1 MKPMK
6 GKGSKKAPT
15 APKAPGTAKKGKYQ
29 SKTGNVECSNAMSV
43 WQKALHAG
51 ITPGKQ
57 VYDKLAQCRASVRTN
72 KQNAGKVAAGS
83 MKQSAASAVSNRS
96 DRRIAT
102 NTATM
107 KARKERLK
115 ELVQSR
121 ANRNISTADRQ
132 KAMDTAAKVTGNQT
146 GPSAG
151 LKRLQKV
158 AKPRAAKSAPAATTT
173 TTTSTPKAAPN
184 PRSRSLTPKQP
195 VVPLNPPGFN
205 RFAQHRADAAALL
218 RNMRATGRS
227 DEAASLRGYSR
238 ASLMTRIG
246 IKPVDVRNYTGGTI
260 MDIASKS
267 KIGIQPVTPP
277 QSKAAALVAKVRQS
291 PTYGQA
297 RSSAGVNKVMTTA
310 AYKASTGPQISS
322 KMLAARQGAAKAA
335 DLVAKARQSGNHAGN
350 RWDARVNRHMVSAG
364 ISARTG
370 PQIPA
375 NVLQARQGGAKAAD
389 LVAKVRQSPRHMQNK
404 VTGFVAKGAV
414 TWKRMQQGPQ
424 IPKPIMTARKAAA
437 TRAANRAAKAPKA
450 APAAVV
456 NTGPKLPTAPVL
468 IVPGSRGTPSHIG
481 QTAYQGDLME
491 MTWQKG
497 NRHQLMGA
505 GHSDAVATAA
515 SDRLQARA
523 KGEGMTVQ
531 NRLDRLRD
539 LRAQRKQGLAA
550 NADPDNI
557 NPTLSS
563 GVSLVQWHSTN
574 TKGLKTLDP
583 TKTKTH
589 HYSRGVYTDQSLAG
603 SIPYGNQHFI
613 TQPPKG
619 SVLQYQQ
626 APRTVQSRRAIE
638 AISEATSTSKRDVQ
652 KTLQRLNGPGNGSGG
667 APTYGTQNIIRLAGA
682 AQADARG
689 TAKMIQANNASG
701 IPGAGGSM
709 YDVAADKVLKGF
721 AGVTVDTVTPGQASS
736 RRSNYNSWFH
746 PVTPTPVT
754 KASMAAGKHDHL
766 FQPGAMN
773 RKIKLLRGPTS
784 ARDMLRDTLLS

>member
-6 GKGSKKAPT
+6 GKGPKKAPT

-29 SKTGNVECSNAMSV
+29 SKTGNMECSNAMSV

-57 VYDKLAQCRASVRTN
+57 VYEKLAQCRASVRTN

-102 NTATM
+102 NTATA

-115 ELVQSR
+115 ELVQAR
-121 ANRNISTADRQ
+121 ASRNISTADRQ

-158 AKPRAAKSAPAATTT
+158 AKPRAAKAAPT
-173 TTTSTPKAAPN
+173 TTTSTPK
-184 PRSRSLTPKQP
+184 PRSQP
-195 VVPLNPPGFN
+195 VAPP
-205 RFAQHRADAAALL
+205 
-218 RNMRATGRS
+218 
-227 DEAASLRGYSR
+227 
-238 ASLMTRIG
+238 
-246 IKPVDVRNYTGGTI
+246 P
-260 MDIASKS
+260 
-267 KIGIQPVTPP
+267 
-277 QSKAAALVAKVRQS
+277 SKAAALVAKVRQS
-291 PTYGQA
+291 STYDQA

-310 AYKASTGPQISS
+310 AYKASTGPQIPY
-322 KMLAARQGAAKAA
+322 KMLATRQGASKAA
-335 DLVAKARQSGNHAGN
+335 DLVAKVRQSGNHAGN
-350 RWDARVNRHMVSAG
+350 RWDASVNKRMVSAG

-370 PQIPA
+370 PQISSKM
-375 NVLQARQGGAKAAD
+375 LQARQGASKAAD
-389 LVAKVRQSPRHMQNK
+389 LVAKVRQSSHHMQNK
-404 VTGFVAKGAV
+404 VTGFVTKGAV
-414 TWKRMQQGPQ
+414 TWKRMMQGPQ

-437 TRAANRAAKAPKA
+437 TRAANRAAAGPKVK

-456 NTGPKLPTAPVL
+456 NTGPKLPAAPVM
-468 IVPGSRGTPSHIG
+468 IVPGSRGTPSHVG
-481 QTAYQGDLME
+481 QSSYQGDLME

-497 NRHQLMGA
+497 HHRTLTQA

-523 KGEGMTVQ
+523 KGENMTVQ

-539 LRAQRKQGLAA
+539 IRAQRKQGLAA

-574 TKGLKTLDP
+574 TKGLTTLDP

-589 HYSRGVYTDQSLAG
+589 RFSRGVYTDQNLAG
-603 SIPYGNQHFI
+603 SVGYGNQHFVM
-613 TQPPKG
+613 QPPKG

-626 APRTVQSRRAIE
+626 VPRTVQSRRAIE
-638 AISEATSTSKRDVQ
+638 AISAATSTSKTDVQ
-652 KTLQRLNGPGNGSGG
+652 KTLQRMNGPGNGSGG

-682 AQADARG
+682 AQAN
-689 TAKMIQANNASG
+689 AKGAAKLIQANNANGVPG
-701 IPGAGGSM
+701 IGDM
-709 YDVAADKVLKGF
+709 YDVQADKVLKGF
-721 AGVTVDTVTPGQASS
+721 AGVTDDTVSTGKASS
-736 RRSNYNSWFH
+736 RKSNYSSWFQ
-746 PVTPTPVT
+746 PIKPTPIT

-784 ARDMLRDTLLS
+784 ARDMLRDTLHT

>member
-6 GKGSKKAPT
+6 GKGPKKAPT

-29 SKTGNVECSNAMSV
+29 SKTGNMECSNAMSV

-57 VYDKLAQCRASVRTN
+57 VYEKLAQCRASVRTN

-102 NTATM
+102 NTATA

-115 ELVQSR
+115 ELVQARASR
-121 ANRNISTADRQ
+121 SISTADRQ

-158 AKPRAAKSAPAATTT
+158 AKPRAAAAPKAAPAATTT
-173 TTTSTPKAAPN
+173 TTTSTPKAAPK
-184 PRSRSLTPKQP
+184 PRNRSLTPKQP

-218 RNMRATGRS
+218 RNMRATGRRE
-227 DEAASLRGYSR
+227 DAADLRGFSK

-246 IKPVDVRNYTGGTI
+246 IKPADVRNYTGGTI
-260 MDIASKS
+260 MDTASMW

-277 QSKAAALVAKVRQS
+277 LSKAAALVAKVRQS
-291 PTYGQA
+291 
-297 RSSAGVNKVMTTA
+297 
-310 AYKASTGPQISS
+310 
-322 KMLAARQGAAKAA
+322 
-335 DLVAKARQSGNHAGN
+335 GNHAGN
-350 RWDARVNRHMVSAG
+350 RWDSSVNKRMVSAG

-370 PQIPA
+370 PQISSKM
-375 NVLQARQGGAKAAD
+375 LQARQGASKAAD
-389 LVAKVRQSPRHMQNK
+389 LVAKVRQSSHHMQNK
-404 VTGFVAKGAV
+404 VTGFVTKGAV
-414 TWKRMQQGPQ
+414 TWKRMTQGPQ

-437 TRAANRAAKAPKA
+437 TRAANRAAAGPKVK

-456 NTGPKLPTAPVL
+456 NTGPKLPAAPVM
-468 IVPGSRGTPSHIG
+468 IVPGSRGTPSHVG
-481 QTAYQGDLME
+481 QSSYQGDLME

-497 NRHQLMGA
+497 HHRTLTQA

-523 KGEGMTVQ
+523 KGENMTVQ

-539 LRAQRKQGLAA
+539 IRAQRKQGLAA

-574 TKGLKTLDP
+574 TKGLKALDP

-603 SIPYGNQHFI
+603 SVGYGNQHFVM
-613 TQPPKG
+613 QPPKG

-626 APRTVQSRRAIE
+626 VPRTVQSRRAIE
-638 AISEATSTSKRDVQ
+638 AISAATSTSKTDVQ
-652 KTLQRLNGPGNGSGG
+652 KTLQRMNGPGNGSGG

-682 AQADARG
+682 AQAN
-689 TAKMIQANNASG
+689 AKGAAKLIQANNASG
-701 IPGAGGSM
+701 IPGSGGSM
-709 YDVAADKVLKGF
+709 YDVSADKVLKGF
-721 AGVTVDTVTPGQASS
+721 AGVTVDTVSPGQASS

-746 PVTPTPVT
+746 PITPTPVT

-784 ARDMLRDTLLS
+784 ARDMLRDTLHT